1 MNLQDSFRRFKRW
14 NRQDIFFIAL
24 MILLAGGWIAN
35 LVKLISVATDQGV
48 TAMFVLRLIGL
59 VAWPIGII
67 LGFV

>member
-1 MNLQDSFRRFKRW
+1 
-14 NRQDIFFIAL
+14 